1 MVCWVHQVGHLV
13 LFLEPKHQIVSWVAR
28 VVYQTPL
35 FSIEIIAILG
45 IQLIIML
52 IRLTTILCE
61 CEKTLRM
68 VAMLKDSKN
77 D

>member
-1 MVCWVHQVGHLV
+1 
-13 LFLEPKHQIVSWVAR
+13 
-28 VVYQTPL
+28 VVYQAPL

-61 CEKTLRM
+61 CGKTLRM
-68 VAMLKDSKN
+68 VAMSKDSKN